1 MKYAKGSTMIKELE
15 TIVLSRDLN
24 EHGLSRGD
32 IGAVVHSYKS
42 GESYE
47 VEFVTGKGKTIAL
60 VTLDAK
66 DIRPMNSNEIL
77 HVRKIRAA

>member
-1 MKYAKGSTMIKELE
+1 MIKELE
-15 TIVLSRDLN
+15 TIVLSRDLP

-47 VEFVTGKGKTIAL
+47 VEFVTGRGKTIAL
-60 VTLDAK
+60 VTLEVN
-66 DIRPMNSNEIL
+66 DIRPMNPNEIL
-77 HVRKIRAA
+77 HVRNIRAA

>member
-1 MKYAKGSTMIKELE
+1 MITELE
-15 TIVLSRDLN
+15 TIVLSRDLP
-24 EHGLSRGD
+24 EYGLSRGD

-42 GESYE
+42 CESYE

-66 DIRPMNSNEIL
+66 DIRSMNSNEIL

>member
-1 MKYAKGSTMIKELE
+1 MIKELE
-15 TIVLSRDLN
+15 TIVLSRDIP

-66 DIRPMNSNEIL
+66 DIRAMNHNEIL
-77 HVRKIRAA
+77 HVREIKAA

>member
-1 MKYAKGSTMIKELE
+1 MIKELE
-15 TIVLSRDLN
+15 TIVLSRNLP

-47 VEFVTGKGKTIAL
+47 VEFVNGRGKTIAL
-60 VTLDAK
+60 VTLEAK
-66 DIRPMNSNEIL
+66 NVRPMNPNEIL
-77 HVRKIRAA
+77 HVREIRAA